1 MRSIRLAFAAL
12 LAIGVLVA
20 AGCGGDE
27 EAATDTTTTETTTE
41 TTPTT
46 GTPSA
51 GGTLVGTIGTSD
63 DPDAFVIALATE
75 DGSPVSTLA
84 AGDYTLQIVDPS
96 SIHNFHLTG
105 TGVDV
110 ASDVGGTEDE
120 TYDITLEPGTYTFVC
135 DPHASSMNGSFE
147 VGG

>member
-1 MRSIRLAFAAL
+1 MRSIRLALAAL

-20 AGCGGDE
+20 AGCGGDDE
-27 EAATDTTTTETTTE
+27 GASTDTTTTETTTSAA
-41 TTPTT
+41 PA
-46 GTPSA
+46 A
-51 GGTLVGTIGTSD
+51 GGTLVGSVGTSD
-63 DPDAFVIALATE
+63 DPDAFTISLTME

-84 AGDYTLQIVDPS
+84 PGDYTLEVDDPS

-105 TGVDV
+105 PGVDV

-120 TYDITLEPGTYTFVC
+120 TYDITLEAGSYTFQC

-147 VGG
+147 VTG

>member
-1 MRSIRLAFAAL
+1 MRSIRLALAAL

-20 AGCGGDE
+20 AGCGGDDE
-27 EAATDTTTTETTTE
+27 EAATDTTTTETTTGA
-41 TTPTT
+41 PA
-46 GTPSA
+46 A
-51 GGTLVGTIGTSD
+51 GSTLVGTVGTSD
-63 DPDAFVIALATE
+63 DPDAFTISLTTE

-84 AGDYTLQIVDPS
+84 PGDYTLEIDDQS

-105 TGVDV
+105 PGVDE

-120 TYDITLEPGTYTFVC
+120 TFDITLEAGSYTFQC

-147 VGG
+147 VTG